1 LSFADAAICDT
12 NNDPKLLEN
21 SVNFIGQLHSDV
33 PTAMDGLNSYGEN
46 IPSNMVH
53 AEKTA
58 KFIQQMLEKIALS
71 VTDELNKYDGVDA
84 SKATLSLVSN
94 DWKRLETET
103 TNDNHGSADNG
114 SSNTEI
120 NHVTSQRPF
129 KFHMDGT
136 NLMKEGSMQQHESWN
151 DDDDDPSL
159 QIIPA
164 PNHTS
169 SDVYFKTSVSKS
181 SRNAL
186 NTEQQCLEHLVTIL
200 YASEI
205 YRTGKVKNSKQN
217 HPDILKHLLDKVGG
231 WGRIGSD
238 SVYIVKCNFTN
249 KKISLPFLD
258 QLKEIVNSKYTTEK
272 DRNDYFEKLGTF
284 FPSREFLRS
293 FPKNTLEAIAQG
305 KWIQI
310 AKRDR
315 DRLAKPIRDAHYN
328 QAVSVSL
335 VQLCP
340 RIYEVCLV
348 KKTKNGSNETIYVT
362 DKSID
367 IVGTLTEPWV
377 CDGLISLHSVQTR
390 TKVVVAEGKRSG
402 DSSTSTPQPMSRPRQ
417 LLCPNFWYDNDNN
430 NHLCLAG
437 SIVNCVA
444 AMGHQTIAEMLK
456 NSICNTQLTDRDHND
471 PLDSELFKLLNENR
485 IFYKEVFHH
494 RHLEQLLP
502 HLSSLGRLSSYPC
515 VLFLS
520 DTQSIGQTH
529 VVLTWKG
536 SVYDIE
542 SEFPYDL
549 TMDNLCRGCGC
560 DVEIVSLKRML
571 ILYQKDE
578 NSMTHLPRRS
588 SLEVE
593 LDQVGLHLR
602 NTSNRLSKQKRKT
615 YRGRKRKR

>member
-1 LSFADAAICDT
+1 
-12 NNDPKLLEN
+12 
-21 SVNFIGQLHSDV
+21 
-33 PTAMDGLNSYGEN
+33 
-46 IPSNMVH
+46 
-53 AEKTA
+53 
-58 KFIQQMLEKIALS
+58 
-71 VTDELNKYDGVDA
+71 
-84 SKATLSLVSN
+84 
-94 DWKRLETET
+94 
-103 TNDNHGSADNG
+103 
-114 SSNTEI
+114 
-120 NHVTSQRPF
+120 
-129 KFHMDGT
+129 
-136 NLMKEGSMQQHESWN
+136 
-151 DDDDDPSL
+151 
-159 QIIPA
+159 
-164 PNHTS
+164 
-169 SDVYFKTSVSKS
+169 
-181 SRNAL
+181 
-186 NTEQQCLEHLVTIL
+186 
-200 YASEI
+200 
-205 YRTGKVKNSKQN
+205 
-217 HPDILKHLLDKVGG
+217 LDKVG
-231 WGRIGSD
+231 WDRIGSN
-238 SVYIVKCNFTN
+238 SVYIVKCNFE
-249 KKISLPFLD
+249 KRIGLPFLD
-258 QLKEIVNSKYTTEK
+258 QLKKIVNSKYTTKEE
-272 DRNDYFEKLGTF
+272 RNEYFKKLAMF
-284 FPSREFLRS
+284 FPSQEFLRS
-293 FPKNTLEAIAQG
+293 FPKNTLESIAQG

-310 AKRDR
+310 DKLDR
-315 DRLAKPIRDAHYN
+315 ERLAKPIRDAHYN

-348 KKTKNGSNETIYVT
+348 KKTKNRSSNETIYVT

-367 IVGTLTEPWV
+367 IVGTLSEPWV

-390 TKVVVAEGKRSG
+390 AKVVVAEGKRSG
-402 DSSTSTPQPMSRPRQ
+402 DSSTSTLQPTSRPRQ
-417 LLCPNFWYDNDNN
+417 LLCPNVWYDNDNN

-444 AMGHQTIAEMLK
+444 AMGHQTIAETLK
-456 NSICNTQLTDRDHND
+456 NSMCNTQLTDRDHND
-471 PLDSELFKLLNENR
+471 PLDSELFKVLNENR
-485 IFYKEVFHH
+485 IFYKEVFHHRQITPYHH

-529 VVLTWKG
+529 VVVTWKG

-560 DVEIVSLKRML
+560 DVDILSLKRML

-593 LDQVGLHLR
+593 LDQVGLHRR